1 MITFGCNDEGALG
14 RDTSKEGSEMEPG
27 KVILEGHVVQITA
40 GDSHTAALLA
50 DGKVYAW
57 GSFRVS
63 IPLHGTFFFEELSVY
78 WRFILLHV
86 PGLKWDNG
94 PLIKRNRETTHRNVA
109 RLCRCE
115 DIIRG
120 RPPGYVG

>member
-27 KVILEGHVVQITA
+27 KVILEGRVVQITA

-63 IPLHGTFFFEELSVY
+63 IPLHGTFFFEELSIY
-78 WRFILLHV
+78 WRFCIAACS
-86 PGLKWDNG
+86 
-94 PLIKRNRETTHRNVA
+94 RTQ
-109 RLCRCE
+109 
-115 DIIRG
+115 
-120 RPPGYVG
+120 VGQWASHQKE

>member
-14 RDTSKEGSEMEPG
+14 RDTSKEGSETEPG
-27 KVILEGHVVQITA
+27 KVTLEGRVVQITA

-63 IPLHGTFFFEELSVY
+63 IPLHRTFFFWGTVHILEICISACSRIQVGQWASHQKEL
-78 WRFILLHV
+78 
-86 PGLKWDNG
+86 KDN
-94 PLIKRNRETTHRNVA
+94 L
-109 RLCRCE
+109 
-115 DIIRG
+115 
-120 RPPGYVG
+120 

>member
-1 MITFGCNDEGALG
+1 VITFGCNDDGALG

-27 KVILEGHVVQITA
+27 KVDLEGHVVQITA

-63 IPLHGTFFFEELSVY
+63 MHLPGRFFLSSCPQIGSCHCCVC
-78 WRFILLHV
+78 
-86 PGLKWDNG
+86 
-94 PLIKRNRETTHRNVA
+94 
-109 RLCRCE
+109 CRTQ
-115 DIIRG
+115 
-120 RPPGYVG
+120 VG